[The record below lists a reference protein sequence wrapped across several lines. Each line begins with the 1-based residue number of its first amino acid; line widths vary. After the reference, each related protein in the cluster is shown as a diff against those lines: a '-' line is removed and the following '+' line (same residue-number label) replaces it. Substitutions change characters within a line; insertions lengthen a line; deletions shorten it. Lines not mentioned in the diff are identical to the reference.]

1 MDIKDFFKAG
11 TMVKKTASNSQERAR
26 KEEIR
31 NNIVEYYQD
40 NFVSCYPDMDD
51 LEYAHFRNKEVIQEI
66 ANIFERELK
75 IYFSKARYTDRTKV
89 ALAILVYKG
98 VYINTTYRKT
108 KATFDLTGY
117 IADCVPAAIR
127 GILELL
133 PSKNKKM
140 QALISYAESSWDDE
154 TASQLREM
162 QDCKLI

>member
-117 IADCVPAAIR
+117 IANCVPDAVR
-127 GILELL
+127 VVVDML
-133 PSKNKKM
+133 PSKTKKL
-140 QALISYAESSWDDE
+140 QALINYADASWDTDTVE
-154 TASQLREM
+154 QLTEM
-162 QDCKLI
+162 QDCKLV